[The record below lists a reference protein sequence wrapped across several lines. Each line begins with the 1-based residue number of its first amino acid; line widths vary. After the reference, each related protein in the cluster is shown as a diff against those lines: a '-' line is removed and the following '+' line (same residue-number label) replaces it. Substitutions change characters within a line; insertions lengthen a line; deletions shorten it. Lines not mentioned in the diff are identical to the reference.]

1 MAGGNKFTDYST
13 QAGEKNIYKKLFSL
27 LTKRTNRT
35 IFVVLDLSSLIYLFY
50 NDNFIYTGRAIMDVI
65 RRNTD
70 YAVRLAVHLAK
81 HHGKEPISTRA
92 AAAEEHVP
100 YQLACKLMQKLN
112 NAKLV
117 TSCMGPKGGFVLAA
131 DPIKVSL
138 LDVIKVIQGPVN
150 MNRCLLG
157 EETCPKQKSCAVRG
171 KLASLQKNINSG
183 LADITL
189 DELTHK
195 GPTKKKFRNTKR
207 VYPAH

>member
-1 MAGGNKFTDYST
+1 METDSPIIQLMLAKKYL
-13 QAGEKNIYKKLFSL
+13 KKLFSL
-27 LTKRTNRT
+27 LTKRVSRT
-35 IFVVLDLSSLIYLFY
+35 IFIVLDLLSLIYLFY

-81 HHGKEPISTRA
+81 HYGKEPISTRA

-112 NAKLV
+112 NANLV
-117 TSCMGPKGGFVLAA
+117 TSRMGPKGGFVLAA
-131 DPIKVSL
+131 EPLKISL

-157 EETCPKQKSCAVRG
+157 EETCPKQKSCAVRAR
-171 KLASLQKNINSG
+171 LASLQKNINST
-183 LADITL
+183 LAGITL

-195 GPTKKKFRNTKR
+195 GPKKKNIRNTKR
-207 VYPAH
+207 RNQ